1 MGLVLTTLI
10 AFTLF
15 SCKVR
20 KTVVVK
26 CPTEGASIEVD
37 GEQAGSQQATFR
49 IKRWANVTVSA
60 PNYVSKTITVER
72 GSDDVTEVCLEGDYF
87 DITSNGESFIA
98 LTKITENARCYNPFG
113 GNSKEPL
120 FFSYSGDK
128 GTYSNICR
136 KDNPLSNAMTQ
147 MTEGKNNCGS
157 PTYSKANGKIAFGGR
172 LEGSTHADIYMMNAS
187 HGKAITQVTNTPNHV
202 EAHPD
207 FSPDG
212 KLIVYSRYLASEG
225 ADHSQIWIKNL
236 ENGENSMLGSGRTP
250 SFSHN
255 GKKIVY
261 AENGVIGIMDIDG
274 DHRSH
279 IVSSS
284 SFKAWCP
291 RFSPDDR
298 HIVFHAQDTSD
309 NWDIY
314 VIDIDGN
321 NLVRLTFN
329 KSTDNDP
336 YWADDGNIY
345 FRSDRGDYKNN
356 YNIWRFKYQE

>member
-1 MGLVLTTLI
+1 
-10 AFTLF
+10 
-15 SCKVR
+15 
-20 KTVVVK
+20 
-26 CPTEGASIEVD
+26 
-37 GEQAGSQQATFR
+37 
-49 IKRWANVTVSA
+49 
-60 PNYVSKTITVER
+60 
-72 GSDDVTEVCLEGDYF
+72 
-87 DITSNGESFIA
+87 
-98 LTKITENARCYNPFG
+98 
-113 GNSKEPL
+113 
-120 FFSYSGDK
+120 
-128 GTYSNICR
+128 
-136 KDNPLSNAMTQ
+136 
-147 MTEGKNNCGS
+147 
-157 PTYSKANGKIAFGGR
+157 
-172 LEGSTHADIYMMNAS
+172 
-187 HGKAITQVTNTPNHV
+187 
-202 EAHPD
+202 
-207 FSPDG
+207 
-212 KLIVYSRYLASEG
+212 
-225 ADHSQIWIKNL
+225 
-236 ENGENSMLGSGRTP
+236 MLGSGRTP